1 MSPCHGKVIEPAPL
15 ILTHKFL
22 APYTVRVES
31 PRECRGKVGFWID
44 RARGGMAF
52 KQGIYPYIASILI
65 ALCAVISAFMGSLGV
80 AVGGIF
86 LAALT
91 FMTTRRLLQKLAAA
105 NEQKSFLD
113 EKLVQSQKLASIG
126 ELSAGLGH
134 EINNP
139 LAIISQETE
148 WMQHLLKRFG
158 DSSPKE
164 IAELQESMKEVLR
177 QVGRC
182 REITQNLLDF
192 ARRKEPVFQEVNIN
206 KLIDDLSRLLEKETM
221 QRHIEI
227 RRDFRQD
234 LPPVRTDA
242 PSLRQVVL
250 NLLTNASQAIQ
261 KDGKIR
267 IATKSDENGSVDI
280 VVEDTGCGIP
290 KEHLTKI
297 FDPFFTTKP
306 EGKGT
311 GLGLSICHGI
321 VDKLGGRISVSSEVG
336 KGSTFV
342 VTLPINRRKGMTS
355 S

>member
-1 MSPCHGKVIEPAPL
+1 MVS
-15 ILTHKFL
+15 
-22 APYTVRVES
+22 
-31 PRECRGKVGFWID
+31 
-44 RARGGMAF
+44 
-52 KQGIYPYIASILI
+52 KQRIFPYIASILI
-65 ALCAVISAFMGSLGV
+65 ALCALIAAFMGSPGF
-80 AVGGIF
+80 AAGGLF

-91 FMTTRRLLQKLAAA
+91 FLTMRRLLQNLAAA
-105 NEQKSFLD
+105 DEQKSFLD

-158 DSSPKE
+158 ESNAKE
-164 IAELQESMKEVLR
+164 IAEFQDSLKEVLR
-177 QVGRC
+177 QVDRC

-206 KLIDDLSRLLEKETM
+206 KLIDDLSRLLEKETT
-221 QRHIEI
+221 QHQIEI
-227 RRDFRQD
+227 RRDFQQD
-234 LPPVRTDA
+234 LPLVHTDA

-250 NLLTNASQAIQ
+250 NLLTNASHAIQ

-267 IATKSDENGSVDI
+267 IATRSAENGSVDI
-280 VVEDTGCGIP
+280 FVEDTGCGIP

-321 VDKLGGRISVSSEVG
+321 VDKLGGHISVRTEVG

-342 VTLPINRRKGMTS
+342 VTLPVNQQRG
-355 S
+355 